1 VVWIFVSHPSFLVHS
16 FKLWVFSWMG
26 LGGVETEEEFDKSYM
41 MLRRWLVSFEDDS
54 PVHRQNAIVLDNF
67 LTSKIMPHK
76 VRFFFAGRQR
86 RMTLNQK
93 ATSALEN
100 INQTIKVSSGKRV
113 TPNMSM
119 CESLRTMDIQVENV
133 LADRLI
139 VASTKARSRSLWA
152 RSSTGDRVTKPC
164 ESQIAQQTE
173 QSGLYACSLTE
184 YRKGISRLLFKRLP
198 ENPLY
203 CIDCEKMKETDELS
217 YRDCCPVHSATSPIP
232 SYLRIRSVDIISV
245 GEDGLFYEVRCS
257 CLYHPTYGIPCRH
270 IIAVLFQVL
279 PHHVFV
285 RWHTKFYAY
294 YKQEHCD
301 AITEE
306 FDLRKRDLRLIITHE
321 ERDAIVRAA
330 EELEALHRNLPAE
343 FWQTKTAVCCHSTNG
358 LVPLD
363 TEDFDHDDDVCTD
376 AFAGGFLSQ
385 NIGLSQC
392 QTEDD
397 TALNPK
403 NSLQAM
409 AVQSS
414 DLFASCRSIFTMVC
428 EQAKHSKNPAVES
441 IIRNHL
447 ASMQVDVSQEMIRN
461 LDGKKEAFT
470 GEFVS
475 SHVPFDNRTK
485 FKRIRGAGEPRR
497 GRGNAKGVRVPVI
510 FDMGSVI
517 P

>member
-1 VVWIFVSHPSFLVHS
+1 
-16 FKLWVFSWMG
+16 MG
-26 LGGVETEEEFDKSYM
+26 LGGVETDEEFDNSYK
-41 MLRRWLVSFEDDS
+41 MLRRWLVSFQDDDS
-54 PVHRQNAIVLDNF
+54 PVHRQNAIVLDDF

-100 INQTIKVSSGKRV
+100 VNQTIKVTSGKRV

-119 CESLRTMDIQVENV
+119 CVSLRTMDIQVENV

-139 VASTKARSRSLWA
+139 NASKKARSRCLHA

-173 QSGLYACSLTE
+173 QSRLYACSLTE
-184 YRKGISRLLFKRLP
+184 YRKGISRLLLKRLP
-198 ENPLY
+198 EDPLY
-203 CIDCEKMKETDELS
+203 CIDCEKMKETDEQS
-217 YRDCCPVHSATSPIP
+217 YPECCPVHSTTSPIP

-245 GEDGLFYEVRCS
+245 GEDGKFYEVRCS

-279 PHHVFV
+279 PQHVFV

-294 YKQEHCD
+294 YKQEHCET
-301 AITEE
+301 ITEE
-306 FDLRKRDLRLIITHE
+306 FDRRKRDLRLIITHE
-321 ERDAIVRAA
+321 ERNAIVRTA
-330 EELEALHRNLPAE
+330 EQLEALHNNLPPE

-363 TEDFDHDDDVCTD
+363 NEDSDHDGDLCTD
-376 AFAGGFLSQ
+376 SFAGGFLSQ
-385 NIGLSQC
+385 TIGLSQC
-392 QTEDD
+392 QTEDV
-397 TALNPK
+397 TALDTK
-403 NSLQAM
+403 NHLQAM
-409 AVQSS
+409 AVESS
-414 DLFASCRSIFTMVC
+414 DLYGSCRSIFTMLC

-447 ASMQVDVSQEMIRN
+447 ASMQFDVSQEMIRN
-461 LDGKKEAFT
+461 LDEHPEAFT
-470 GEFVS
+470 GQFVS
-475 SHVPFDNRTK
+475 SHVPFDNRKK

-497 GRGNAKGVRVPVI
+497 GHSNAKGVRVPVA